1 MVLHLRLRLLFTF
14 RGLFEPPGADSLAA
28 FVNTYDTTVQDE
40 RRAARR
46 AAARVPVDDAVGQIA
61 AGEVLSSQF

>member
-1 MVLHLRLRLLFTF
+1 M
-14 RGLFEPPGADSLAA
+14 DSLAA

-40 RRAARR
+40 RRAARL
-46 AAARVPVDDAVGQIA
+46 AVARVPVDDAVGQIA